1 MRAGCHLLHQETDQP
16 HAGSGQGLRKAAR
29 PLSGLLIPSRE
40 SLGETRVWGG
50 TTPPPKPPDCR
61 NHTLLGGGGE
71 QAKCCC
77 GSRPAFPWTARHRR
91 NQRPAQGAGLRHPE
105 AAVHSPPFS
114 AVALRSLN
122 TDFSA
127 VSLSGVPLAGAHVC
141 RSAAAPALRGVQS
154 LTRAP
159 FFIRSPGWPASLS
172 LF

>member
-1 MRAGCHLLHQETDQP
+1 M
-16 HAGSGQGLRKAAR
+16 
-29 PLSGLLIPSRE
+29 PSAPPGNGPASR
-40 SLGETRVWGG
+40 RVWTGPPEGG
-50 TTPPPKPPDCR
+50 QATLRAADSFPGKSRRNKGLGWDDPPPETPRLQKPHLAR
-61 NHTLLGGGGE
+61 GGGGE